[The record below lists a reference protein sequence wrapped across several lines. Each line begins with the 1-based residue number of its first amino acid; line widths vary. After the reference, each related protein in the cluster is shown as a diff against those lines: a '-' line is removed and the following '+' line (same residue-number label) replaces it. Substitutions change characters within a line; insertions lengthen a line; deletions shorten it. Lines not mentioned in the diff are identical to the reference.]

1 GLAAAVAAVPLARPL
16 LGLVYGPAYETLG
29 AAAAVLLAAACVRG
43 TVLWSK
49 VLRSR
54 SDGPASG

>member
-1 GLAAAVAAVPLARPL
+1 M
-16 LGLVYGPAYETLG
+16 YGPAYETLG